1 MKIQKNKYN
10 SILTV
15 LLLGVGGWLIL
26 ACTETNRVIYS
37 NQKPVVEAFLAPGKP
52 INLKLTTVIG
62 YSEEADAPDSVSRP
76 IDGQTIRIN
85 VSNGEVFTLKSLGEG
100 LYESAAN
107 QLVKFGLT
115 YTLDFTYNDLPISAT
130 TTIPTRPTGFT
141 LSRTIIYRSKI
152 DLSSGTSGGFRPP
165 GSSAEDRIPIEA
177 SWNNATKEYHFVAL
191 ISAETAPESIV
202 ILPTDTSNPFPFAR
216 RFNNE
221 PTTASVSQIQPQSF
235 QYFGKHY
242 AVLYRLNP
250 DYAALYK
257 SGGTTTQNISTPP
270 TSITNG
276 LGIFT
281 GVNADTLIVNVYKI

>member
-1 MKIQKNKYN
+1 MNIWKNIYPY
-10 SILTV
+10 
-15 LLLGVGGWLIL
+15 LLVGGLL
-26 ACTETNRVIYS
+26 SGCTETHRVINS
-37 NQKPVVEAFLAPGKP
+37 NQKPVIEAFLAPGKP
-52 INLKLTTVIG
+52 VSLKLTTVIG
-62 YSEEADAPDSVSRP
+62 YTDAADSIARP
-76 IDGQTIRIN
+76 IDGQTIQIK
-85 VSNGEVFTLKSLGEG
+85 VSDGNIFTLQSLGEG
-100 LYESAAN
+100 LYESASN

-141 LSRTIIYRSKI
+141 LSRTTIYRSKI
-152 DLSSGTSGGFRPP
+152 DLSSGTGGFGPP
-165 GSSAEDRIPIEA
+165 GGASEDRTPIEA
-177 SWNNATKEYHFVAL
+177 AWDNPNGEYHFIAL
-191 ISAETAPESIV
+191 INTETTPEAIV
-202 ILPTDTSNPFPFAR
+202 ILPTDTDNNRFPINR

-221 PTTASVSQIQPQSF
+221 PTTAKVGNIQPQSF

-281 GVNADTLIVNVYKI
+281 GVNADTLMVNVYKI